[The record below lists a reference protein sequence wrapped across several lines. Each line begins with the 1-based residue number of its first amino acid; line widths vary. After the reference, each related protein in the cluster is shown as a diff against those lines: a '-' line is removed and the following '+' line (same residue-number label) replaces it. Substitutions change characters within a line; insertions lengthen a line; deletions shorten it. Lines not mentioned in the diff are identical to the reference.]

1 LSFSVDEDDLPTQA
15 TQQTNNKNLKFL
27 SPNYKSEQN
36 SQQTLNLFQKEIEKI
51 STDATD
57 IEFSV
62 YFRDLNNGPW
72 LSYNSINMFDGASL
86 LKVPVMIAY
95 LKAAETNPELL
106 NMEVTYLD
114 SFTEEA
120 GYDPAFDQNLKIGNK
135 YTIKQLIEIMIKKSD
150 NTAKNILQLNAQ
162 KLNITP
168 DIETTYEFLGLL
180 KEDAS
185 NTNIISIEQYA
196 GIFKILYNAEFL
208 NGEMS
213 NKALEIMSQ
222 TDYNNGLTKYKNP
235 DLTISH
241 KYGVRFFEGDQ
252 IHQVHDCGIIYKN
265 NPYILC
271 IMTNG
276 KNKEK
281 QENLIANIA
290 KLSFELF
297 K

>member
-1 LSFSVDEDDLPTQA
+1 MSFSVDDELPTQA

-51 STDATD
+51 SADATD

-86 LKVPVMIAY
+86 LKVPVMITY

-114 SFTEEA
+114 NFTEEA

-180 KEDAS
+180 KEDDN

-196 GIFKILYNAEFL
+196 GIFRILYNAEFL

-252 IHQVHDCGIIYKN
+252 VHQVHDCGIIYKN